1 MTGYR
6 RVLTCGEPCAEDFE
20 CRDCVIDGGLS
31 TAGFCST
38 ITGDTACPS
47 SLSVEVTAPA
57 ITKKIVCGRSCQT
70 YVILPAVDV
79 TVAVTQTTAQN
90 CMYEGTSAVGTATV
104 YPCSPASSY
113 SEDYVIHVYISALYL
128 VPFSGHQPYILSP
141 CTTEFCEGYVIGVWY
156 NSATGGAPG
165 EQYGFASSFRGNTA
179 GSCSGSTR
187 CYNEYS
193 TNQSAV
199 VSSWVDCG
207 TGDCCGTD
215 YKAASQMNPANC
227 ATAGLPS
234 CSLPTGFSIG
244 APT

>member
-20 CRDCVIDGGLS
+20 CRDCVVENGLS
-31 TAGFCST
+31 TGTFCST

-47 SLSVEVTAPA
+47 TLSVAVTAPA
-57 ITKKIVCGRSCQT
+57 ITLKIDCGDDCQT
-70 YVILPAVDV
+70 YIDLPAVDV

-90 CMYEGTSAVGTATV
+90 CIYEGTSAVGTATV

-113 SEDYVIHVYISALYL
+113 SEDYAIDVQIAANYL
-128 VPFSGHQPYILSP
+128 TVFTDHQPFVLSP
-141 CTTEFCEGYVIGVWY
+141 CSSAYCEGYVIGVFY
-156 NSATGGAPG
+156 YGTSPTT
-165 EQYGFASSFRGNTA
+165 EMYGFATSFRGNTA

-207 TGDCCGTD
+207 TGGDCCGTD
-215 YKAASQMNPANC
+215 YKAASQMNPTNC
-227 ATAGLPS
+227 ASAGPPS